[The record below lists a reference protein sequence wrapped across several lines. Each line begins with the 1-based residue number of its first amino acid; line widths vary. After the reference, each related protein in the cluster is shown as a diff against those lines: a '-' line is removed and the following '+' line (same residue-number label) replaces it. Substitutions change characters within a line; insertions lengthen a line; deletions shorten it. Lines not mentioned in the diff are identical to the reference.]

1 MKKLTLSMLGVLVS
15 TLCFASTPFDFGTS
29 SSYTPYDRYMKP
41 VKQVL
46 GNMNGESPSLEKVRQ
61 LMSEGRNFRY
71 SFTEPYTA
79 AMPQVTASLHAGDC
93 KAKSLWLAS
102 QLNDPSVR
110 YVIGKAR
117 SSSRISHAWLLWKHD
132 SRWYILD
139 CTNVRQPIAVD
150 SINPSKEY
158 IPQYSFAKNGEFRHA
173 SAQIVTASNVA
184 SRSSSPVA
192 SNSWSN

>member
-1 MKKLTLSMLGVLVS
+1 MKKLTLSILGVLVS
-15 TLCFASTPFDFGTS
+15 TVCFASTPFDFGTS

-46 GNMNGESPSLEKVRQ
+46 GNLNGESPSLEKVRQ

-71 SFTEPYTA
+71 SFTDPYTA
-79 AMPQVTASLHAGDC
+79 ALPQVTSSIRAGDC

-117 SSSRISHAWLLWKHD
+117 SSSRISHAWLMWKHD

-139 CTNVRQPIAVD
+139 CTNVREPIAVD
-150 SINPSKEY
+150 RITPSKEY
-158 IPQYSFAKNGEFRHA
+158 IPQYSYAKNGEYRHA
-173 SAQIVTASNVA
+173 STQIMTASDTTFTRNVA
-184 SRSSSPVA
+184 VASSSWG
-192 SNSWSN
+192 N